1 MKRKLT
7 LAMLLSLSAASPL
20 ALALGLGEAEVN
32 STLSAPLRAS
42 IPLTDSAGLQPGLL
56 NVSVADAEAFAAA
69 GLARTPLAASVK
81 MEVTRRQGR
90 LMVDLTTERAVREP
104 WVDLLLRFDW
114 PGGRQLREVT
124 LLLDPPDYDRLP
136 ALVAAPSTPPAAV
149 SGERSVA
156 RASDV
161 APRPVART
169 ASAAGAGD
177 PAWVRPGDTLWAVAG
192 RLRPDSGISMNQM
205 MVALVEANPEVFP
218 SGNINAMRAGFTL
231 VVPPREAIA
240 ARSDARAGE
249 LVQAMNQAWANR
261 GSGAPARV
269 PLGGAEP
276 AAAVASAGSES
287 PAPTAPDEEASA
299 EPATA
304 DAGESGG
311 EGGQRLTL
319 LSDAELAAEDGPSAT
334 EAAEGAMEEATDAG
348 AGVRGAGDTPALAL
362 SPAERGEGEAI
373 DPEVL
378 AMIQGDGELTE
389 DERLLRLEARWQESQ
404 ASLEAVR
411 SERDA
416 LQAALGDLR
425 EEVEV
430 MREQLASLAAGGS
443 GADAAGA
450 GGVVAPG
457 SASEAQPVPWWGAL
471 YQGAVDRPLMLGG
484 AGLAALLAL
493 WALVRRR
500 RREEEA
506 PAPVFNEARVVD
518 PAASGV
524 VMPGAGDRTADEAPA
539 SERDEPQRTP
549 VSASMPEAEAIN
561 EADIFIAYG
570 RYDQARELL
579 EASLVREPGR
589 DDLRLK
595 LLRVQLKQGDRNAA
609 ARQAERLRA
618 DGDPDVQ
625 AEVAELMQRH
635 ALHTASAAPERAV
648 FPVPDEHQPRRF
660 DEPDAPDEDD
670 APDEVTAAGE
680 AEAARPTSDDAAQ
693 ETPPTA
699 PAAAGDEPSPDDRAA
714 DLLAAYRPPESDVVA
729 KPAAAESNAAEPG
742 AVHGADEGDGA
753 HEAQHEGLGSEPA
766 PSPAEAPLETVQAED
781 GRDIIDY
788 RPPTLEAN
796 PAPRE
801 ETPMQPSVDFT
812 PSGLGG
818 GESPSAAS
826 GSREGRELS
835 EEWDV
840 EEVAFPP
847 LSRDNDALSAA
858 ASPTSTLAEARRLLE
873 AGERGQGRVLLERLI
888 DETDD
893 PDARQEARDLLD
905 QHLP

>member
-56 NVSVADAEAFAAA
+56 NVSVADEGAFSAA
-69 GLARTPLAASVK
+69 GLSRTPLAASVK
-81 MEVTRRQGR
+81 MEVIRRRGR

-114 PGGRQLREVT
+114 PGGQQLREVT

-136 ALVAAPSTPPAAV
+136 ALVAAPSAPPREAV
-149 SGERSVA
+149 SRSRPA
-156 RASDV
+156 TSASD
-161 APRPVART
+161 AATRPVART
-169 ASAAGAGD
+169 SAAAGAGN
-177 PAWVRPGDTLWAVAG
+177 PAWVRSGDTLWAVAG

-218 SGNINAMRAGFTL
+218 SGNINAMRAGFIL
-231 VVPPREAIA
+231 VVPPRETIA
-240 ARSDARAGE
+240 ARSAARAGDV
-249 LVQAMNQAWANR
+249 VQAMNQAWANR

-276 AAAVASAGSES
+276 ASAVASAATEA
-287 PAPTAPDEEASA
+287 PAASA
-299 EPATA
+299 EEGAPA
-304 DAGESGG
+304 DAAGAVADDGGEPAG

-319 LSDAELAAEDGPSAT
+319 LSDAEM
-334 EAAEGAMEEATDAG
+334 AAEGGLTADGVVDGETGDATG
-348 AGVRGAGDTPALAL
+348 AAASSQVPGTTPSLAL
-362 SPAERGEGEAI
+362 SPAAQGEGSVI
-373 DPEVL
+373 DPGVL
-378 AMIQGDGELTE
+378 AMIQGGGELTE
-389 DERLLRLEARWQESQ
+389 DQRLLRLEERWQQSQ
-404 ASLEAVR
+404 ETLAAVR
-411 SERDA
+411 DERDA
-416 LQAALGDLR
+416 LQTALGDLR
-425 EEVEV
+425 EEVEA
-430 MREQLASLAAGGS
+430 MREQLASLAAGG
-443 GADAAGA
+443 GGVEAAGA

-457 SASEAQPVPWWGAL
+457 SASSTQSTPWWGSL

-484 AGLAALLAL
+484 AALAALLAL

-506 PAPVFNEARVVD
+506 PTPVFNEARPVD

-524 VMPGAGDRTADEAPA
+524 VMPGAGDRAAEEARA
-539 SERDEPQRTP
+539 SQRDETPRTP
-549 VSASMPEAEAIN
+549 VRAAMPEAEAIN

-595 LLRVQLKQGDRNAA
+595 LLRVQLEQGDRSAA
-609 ARQAERLRA
+609 ARQAEQLRA
-618 DGDPDVQ
+618 GGDPDVQ
-625 AEVAELMQRH
+625 AEVAQLMQRH
-635 ALHTASAAPERAV
+635 AVHAAAPEPERAV

-660 DEPDAPDEDD
+660 DEPDAPEDEEG
-670 APDEVTAAGE
+670 ALPADEGVEGE
-680 AEAARPTSDDAAQ
+680 ATSA
-693 ETPPTA
+693 ER
-699 PAAAGDEPSPDDRAA
+699 SPDP
-714 DLLAAYRPPESDVVA
+714 LAAYRPPEPQA
-729 KPAAAESNAAEPG
+729 
-742 AVHGADEGDGA
+742 ADEPADAEVDAVPDTHESTDAHAPTEA
-753 HEAQHEGLGSEPA
+753 HEPTGTHTSTEHQELAEKEPA
-766 PSPAEAPLETVQAED
+766 SSPAETSLATVHADD

-788 RPPTLEAN
+788 RPPSLEAN

-812 PSGLGG
+812 PSGAAPSGDA
-818 GESPSAAS
+818 PSATAQQPA
-826 GSREGRELS
+826 GRDLS

-847 LSRDNDALSAA
+847 LSRDNAHFSAT
-858 ASPTSTLAEARRLLE
+858 ASPASTLAEARRLLDD
-873 AGERGQGRVLLERLI
+873 GERAQARALLESLI
-888 DETDD
+888 DETGD
-893 PDARQEARDLLD
+893 PDARQEARELLD

>member
-69 GLARTPLAASVK
+69 GLSRTPLAASVK

-90 LMVDLTTERAVREP
+90 LMLDLTTERAVREP

-136 ALVAAPSTPPAAV
+136 ALVAAPSASPASV
-149 SGERSVA
+149 SRDRSTA
-156 RASDV
+156 PAPDA
-161 APRPVART
+161 APRPVARP
-169 ASAAGAGD
+169 SAAAATGD

-218 SGNINAMRAGFTL
+218 SGNVNAMRAGFTL
-231 VVPPREAIA
+231 VVPPRETIA
-240 ARSDARAGE
+240 ARSAARAGE

-261 GSGAPARV
+261 GSGVPARV

-276 AAAVASAGSES
+276 SAAVASAASEAS
-287 PAPTAPDEEASA
+287 APSGPEEAAPA

-304 DAGESGG
+304 EAGEPDG

-319 LSDAELAAEDGPSAT
+319 LSDAELAAEGGPASA
-334 EAAEGAMEEATDAG
+334 EVAEGAADG
-348 AGVRGAGDTPALAL
+348 AAVSAREAGDALAL
-362 SPAERGEGEAI
+362 APAQREEGEAI

-389 DERLLRLEARWQESQ
+389 DQRLLRLEARWQQSQ
-404 ASLEAVR
+404 EDLEAVR

-425 EEVEV
+425 EEVEA
-430 MREQLASLAAGGS
+430 MREQLARLAAGGS
-443 GADAAGA
+443 GADAAGS

-457 SASEAQPVPWWGAL
+457 SASSETPPAPWWGAL

-500 RREEEA
+500 RREEQA
-506 PAPVFNEARVVD
+506 PAPVFNEARPVD

-524 VMPGAGDRTADEAPA
+524 VMPGAGDRVADEAPA
-539 SERDEPQRTP
+539 TGRDEPPRTP
-549 VSASMPEAEAIN
+549 VRASMPEAEAIN

-595 LLRVQLKQGDRNAA
+595 LLRVQLEQGDRSAA
-609 ARQAERLRA
+609 ARQAEQLRA
-618 DGDPDVQ
+618 GGDPDIQ

-635 ALHTASAAPERAV
+635 AVHTASAAPERAV
-648 FPVPDEHQPRRF
+648 FPEPDEHQPRRF
-660 DEPDAPDEDD
+660 DEPDDD
-670 APDEVTAAGE
+670 VTAGE
-680 AEAARPTSDDAAQ
+680 AGSTRPGSDSAAQ
-693 ETPPTA
+693 KTA
-699 PAAAGDEPSPDDRAA
+699 PPSTPAADDEPSRDDRAA
-714 DLLAAYRPPESDVVA
+714 DLLAAYRPPEPE
-729 KPAAAESNAAEPG
+729 PADAPSAAEDGERSEARETQPEP
-742 AVHGADEGDGA
+742 DETA
-753 HEAQHEGLGSEPA
+753 TSLTES
-766 PSPAEAPLETVQAED
+766 PLETVHAED

-788 RPPTLEAN
+788 RPPSLEAN
-796 PAPRE
+796 PEPRE

-818 GESPSAAS
+818 EDAPSVTA
-826 GSREGRELS
+826 GPHDGRALS

-847 LSRDNDALSAA
+847 LSRDNAHFSAA
-858 ASPTSTLAEARRLLE
+858 ASPASTLAEAQRLFD
-873 AGERGQGRVLLERLI
+873 AGERGQARALLESLI
-888 DETDD
+888 EESDD

>member
-7 LAMLLSLSAASPL
+7 LAMLLSLSTASPL

-56 NVSVADAEAFAAA
+56 NVSVADEGAFSAA
-69 GLARTPLAASVK
+69 GLSRTPLAASVK

-114 PGGRQLREVT
+114 PGGQQLREVT

-136 ALVAAPSTPPAAV
+136 ALVAAPSTPPREAV
-149 SGERSVA
+149 SRSRLPTSSPDA
-156 RASDV
+156 AT
-161 APRPVART
+161 RPVART
-169 ASAAGAGD
+169 SAAAGAGN

-205 MVALVEANPEVFP
+205 MVALVDANPEVFP

-240 ARSDARAGE
+240 ARSAARAGD
-249 LVQAMNQAWANR
+249 LVQSMNQAWANR

-269 PLGGAEP
+269 PLGGSEP
-276 AAAVASAGSES
+276 ASAVASASTQA
-287 PAPTAPDEEASA
+287 PAPAASPEDAPADSTAAAADEDG
-299 EPATA
+299 EPA
-304 DAGESGG
+304 G

-319 LSDAELAAEDGPSAT
+319 LSDAEM
-334 EAAEGAMEEATDAG
+334 AAEGRLTADNLTEGAADDSAGEAASAQGAG
-348 AGVRGAGDTPALAL
+348 ATPSLAL
-362 SPAERGEGEAI
+362 SPAARGEGDVI

-378 AMIQGDGELTE
+378 AMIQGGGELTE
-389 DERLLRLEARWQESQ
+389 DQRLLRLEERWQESRET
-404 ASLEAVR
+404 LEAVR
-411 SERDA
+411 GERDA
-416 LQAALGDLR
+416 LQTALGDLR
-425 EEVEV
+425 EEVEA
-430 MREQLASLAAGGS
+430 MREQLASLAAGGR
-443 GADAAGA
+443 GVDAAGA
-450 GGVVAPG
+450 GGVVTPG
-457 SASEAQPVPWWGAL
+457 SASSPAEPSPWWGSL

-506 PAPVFNEARVVD
+506 PAPVFNEARPVD

-524 VMPGAGDRTADEAPA
+524 VMPGAGDRAAEEARAPGREEAP
-539 SERDEPQRTP
+539 RTP
-549 VSASMPEAEAIN
+549 VRASMPEAEAIN

-595 LLRVQLKQGDRNAA
+595 LLRVQLEQGDRSAA
-609 ARQAERLRA
+609 ARQAEQLRA
-618 DGDPDVQ
+618 GGDPDVQ
-625 AEVAELMQRH
+625 AEVATLMQRH
-635 ALHTASAAPERAV
+635 AVHSASSDPERAV

-660 DEPDAPDEDD
+660 DEPDAPDDD
-670 APDEVTAAGE
+670 EGAEAVEERSVGE
-680 AEAARPTSDDAAQ
+680 ALSVDR
-693 ETPPTA
+693 
-699 PAAAGDEPSPDDRAA
+699 SPDP
-714 DLLAAYRPPESDVVA
+714 LAAYRPPKPE
-729 KPAAAESNAAEPG
+729 PAAELSGTESSDPER
-742 AVHGADEGDGA
+742 DA
-753 HEAQHEGLGSEPA
+753 HEAPETHELPDTHEGFEDHEGFEAEPA
-766 PSPAEAPLETVQAED
+766 SSIAETPLETVQADD

-788 RPPTLEAN
+788 HPPSLEAN

-812 PSGLGG
+812 PSGQGG
-818 GESPSAAS
+818 GDASPASAV
-826 GSREGRELS
+826 SRADRDLP

-847 LSRDNDALSAA
+847 LSEDNAHFSAA
-858 ASPTSTLAEARRLLE
+858 AFPTSTLAEARRLLD
-873 AGERGQGRVLLERLI
+873 AGERGQAQALLESLI
-888 DETDD
+888 DETGD
-893 PDARQEARDLLD
+893 PDARQEARELLD